1 MNIDSYRKPPSA
13 PSSPIITS
21 ITSMNNQ
28 LQVYFTQSY
37 DGGSSITNYQY
48 STDNGSTFNSF
59 SPIQT
64 TSLLIISSL
73 TNGITYQVQIKAVN
87 AIGTGSSSNTVSGTP
102 ITVPSAPIITSI
114 KSELNTL
121 IVNFLPPF
129 DGGSSITN
137 YEYSINNG
145 TSFTTLS
152 PSQTTSPITIT
163 SLTIG
168 TTYQVQIRAVNILG
182 SGSVSNTMSGIP
194 CLLKGIK
201 IKMED
206 GSERKVEE
214 VREGELVVDLLERTI
229 PVKKVFTTTVIGDE
243 NNIPFVIPKDFF
255 EKNVPN
261 EDIYLSYNHAFFY
274 CGWKLP
280 IHNDNLKQDKSLIG
294 REITYYHFQ
303 LPNYSEDKLVCHGLP
318 VDSYDVHK
326 NLL

>member
-1 MNIDSYRKPPSA
+1 MNIDSYRKPPSV